1 MVSGQNNKNASAPA
15 SIVTGLGM
23 PVAGPQAGLAVRL
36 QGLPGPQGAA
46 RAPAGPVAG
55 QAAKP
60 AFAGRTPRFLHA
72 LGLTYE
78 AMGMPEAAMAA
89 LRAATEAAPSLAPAW
104 VKLGDLLR
112 AAGDAAGAEA
122 ASRAARP
129 DGQSHGARVPPAKLS
144 KVLESEGRLVAAL
157 QRPTSMPPAM
167 MLRAHLVAN
176 PEDAAALR
184 LLGGLARG
192 AGELER
198 AEALLAR
205 ALDLAPGYMAARQD
219 YCDHLLARNRW
230 ADALAQL
237 DHLIAQRPHDRTLR
251 IQRADALANIGKSAE
266 AIEAYEAEL
275 KHPGPGDPRLWLS
288 YGVALRSAGRAAE
301 SALAFRNCIALQPSM
316 GEAYWG
322 LAGLR
327 GTVLTGADIEAM
339 RTQLAESGLPVQQ
352 RFHFHYAL
360 GQALEKQGCFAD
372 SFHHYEAGA
381 RLRAS
386 MLRGSEAAYDAA
398 EVARRA
404 ARAKAFF
411 TAASC
416 AVKSEAG
423 TKSPVPIFV
432 VGMPRSGSTLI
443 EQILASHSQ
452 IEGLQELR
460 ELGHIVKRLGAAS
473 PYPECLANLNS
484 AGLARLGDEYIDRCA
499 AYRKTD
505 QPFFIDKMPGNWTNI
520 GLIQMI
526 LPHARIIDARRNPMA
541 CGFGTFKQLIVGGA
555 NYSLDLADIGQ
566 RYRTYADLMAH
577 FATVLPGRVHLVRYE
592 AMVRDTEAEIRALLA
607 YCGVAFEAQCLRFW
621 ETDRTVR
628 TPSSEQVRQPIFREG
643 LDQWRH
649 FEPWLG
655 ALKTALGPAL
665 TCEEAGA

>member
-1 MVSGQNNKNASAPA
+1 MSGQNTKHAPARIVTALPLQAAPPQPGPALRLPGFPSPQGAASAPA
-15 SIVTGLGM
+15 GPPPAQTAQSPFTGR
-23 PVAGPQAGLAVRL
+23 P
-36 QGLPGPQGAA
+36 
-46 RAPAGPVAG
+46 
-55 QAAKP
+55 
-60 AFAGRTPRFLHA
+60 PRFLRA

-78 AMGMPEAAMAA
+78 AMGMPEAAIAA
-89 LRAATEAAPSLAPAW
+89 LRAATEAAPSLAP
-104 VKLGDLLR
+104 
-112 AAGDAAGAEA
+112 
-122 ASRAARP
+122 P
-129 DGQSHGARVPPAKLS
+129 QGQSPVPRVPPVKLS
-144 KVLESEGRLVAAL
+144 KVLESEAMLTAAL
-157 QRPTSMPPAM
+157 QRPATTPPAM
-167 MLRAHLVAN
+167 MLRTHLAAN

-184 LLGGLARG
+184 LLAGLARN
-192 AGELER
+192 AGESER

-205 ALDLAPGYMAARQD
+205 ALDLAPAYMAARQD
-219 YCDHLLARNRW
+219 YCDLLLTRNRW

-237 DHLIAQRPHDRTLR
+237 DHLLAQRPHDRALR
-251 IQRADALANIGKSAE
+251 IRRADALANIGKSAE

-275 KHPGPGDPRLWLS
+275 KHPGAAEPRLWLS

-301 SALAFRNCIALQPSM
+301 SAQAFRSCIALQPAM

-327 GTVLTGADIEAM
+327 GTALTAADIEAM
-339 RTQLAESGLPVQQ
+339 RAQLAQPNLPVQQ

-360 GQALEKQGCFAD
+360 GQALEKQGCYAD

-381 RLRAS
+381 RLRAA
-386 MLRGSEAAYDAA
+386 MLQGSEAAYDAA

-404 ARAKAFF
+404 ARARAFF
-411 TAASC
+411 TAARC
-416 AVKSEAG
+416 AMKSESG

-460 ELGHIVKRLGAAS
+460 ELGRIVKRLGAAS
-473 PYPECLANLNS
+473 PYPECLATLDS

-505 QPFFIDKMPGNWTNI
+505 LRFFIDKMPGNWTNI
-520 GLIQMI
+520 GLIHMI
-526 LPHARIIDARRNPMA
+526 LPHARIIDARRHPMA

-555 NYSLDLADIGQ
+555 NYSLDLADIGH

-577 FATVLPGRVHLVRYE
+577 FATELPGRVHLVQYE
-592 AMVRDTEAEIRALLA
+592 AMVQDTEAQIRALLA
-607 YCGVAFEAQCLRFW
+607 YCGVEFEAQCLRFW

-655 ALKTALGPAL
+655 PLKAALGHALK
-665 TCEEAGA
+665 